1 MKLKDPDIYI
11 PSILLLDD
19 ENQIHSS
26 VRLRLGDNYRLTSAF
41 NPAEA
46 LAIIERELFDLCIV
60 DVQIPGMDGL
70 SFIEAARKIDPALGY
85 VIFSG
90 FDTDENLRRAIPLQ
104 VFEFLSKP
112 LPDRSR
118 FERALPDWIE
128 RTRCRRKELE
138 LAKNTN
144 TLVRDLELARI
155 ECEVEA
161 TASESARNA
170 LLQTAGILTT
180 AQALLLNAAHL
191 LEPATKSDPKL
202 SQVLRSL
209 REARNQVD
217 TASGITDEYFGS
229 AYANRD
235 SSAAIVDLCSRHAI
249 AIAQRLTRGGHDQR
263 AIDHRTLGH
272 EVAIAGITG
281 IDFLILLVPLI
292 VQALTLA
299 TPGTTSRVQC
309 DSLARL
315 DEAHRGMRGQDFIW
329 INRRNALLSGPG
341 ILLTILA
348 NAGAPLESEAAAWL
362 RGNTTKQ
369 LSIPIRG
376 LISGV
381 QKSKGLAGVA
391 IRPHCQRFE
400 VLVALPV

>member
-26 VRLRLGDNYRLTSAF
+26 VRLRLGDSYRLINAF
-41 NPAEA
+41 NPEEA
-46 LAIIERELFDLCIV
+46 LAVIEREPLDLCIV
-60 DVQIPGMDGL
+60 DVQIPGMNGL
-70 SFIEAARKIDPALGY
+70 TFIEAARKIDPALGY

-104 VFEFLSKP
+104 VFEFLPKP

-118 FERALPDWIE
+118 FERMLPNWIE
-128 RTRCRRKELE
+128 RTRTRRKELA
-138 LAKNTN
+138 LTKDTTA
-144 TLVRDLELARI
+144 LVRDLELARI
-155 ECEVEA
+155 EREVEA
-161 TASESARNA
+161 TASESARDA
-170 LLQTAGILTT
+170 LFQAAGILTT
-180 AQALLLNAAHL
+180 AQALLLNAFHL
-191 LEPATKSDPKL
+191 LEPVIKSDPKL
-202 SQVLRSL
+202 SQALRSL

-217 TASGITDEYFGS
+217 VASGITDEYFGS

-249 AIAQRLTRGGHDQR
+249 AIAQRLTRGGHDQQ
-263 AIDHRTLGH
+263 AVDHRTLGR
-272 EVAIAGITG
+272 EVAVAGLTG

-299 TPGTTSRVQC
+299 TPGTTTRIQC

-329 INRRNALLSGPG
+329 INRRNALLSSPG
-341 ILLTILA
+341 VLLSILA
-348 NAGAPLESEAAAWL
+348 SADAPLESGAVAWL
-362 RGNTTKQ
+362 RGSTTEQ
-369 LSIPIRG
+369 LSIPPRG
-376 LISGV
+376 LITGV

-400 VLVALPV
+400 ILVALPV

>member
-26 VRLRLGDNYRLTSAF
+26 VRLRLGDHYRLISAF
-41 NPAEA
+41 DPKEA
-46 LAIIERELFDLCIV
+46 LAIIEREPLDLCIV

-70 SFIEAARKIDPALGY
+70 SFVEAARKIDPALGY

-128 RTRCRRKELE
+128 RTRIRRKELA
-138 LAKNTN
+138 LAKET
-144 TLVRDLELARI
+144 TALVRDLELARI
-155 ECEVEA
+155 EREVEA
-161 TASESARNA
+161 TASESARDA
-170 LLQTAGILTT
+170 LFQAAGILTT
-180 AQALLLNAAHL
+180 AQALLLNTLHI
-191 LEPATKSDPKL
+191 LEPAIKSDPKL
-202 SQVLRSL
+202 SQALRSL

-217 TASGITDEYFGS
+217 VASGITDEYFAS

-235 SSAAIVDLCSRHAI
+235 SSAAIVDLCTRHAI
-249 AIAQRLTRGGHDQR
+249 AIAQRLTRGGHDQQ
-263 AIDHRTLGH
+263 AVDHRTLGR
-272 EVAIAGITG
+272 EVAVAGLTG

-315 DEAHRGMRGQDFIW
+315 DEAHRGMRGQDFVW
-329 INRRNALLSGPG
+329 INRRNALLSSPG
-341 ILLTILA
+341 VLISILA
-348 NAGAPLESEAAAWL
+348 NADAPLESGAAAWL
-362 RGNTTKQ
+362 RGNTAEQ
-369 LSIPIRG
+369 LSIPVRG

-400 VLVALPV
+400 ILVALPV

>member
-1 MKLKDPDIYI
+1 MRLKDPDLDI
-11 PSILLLDD
+11 PSILLVDD
-19 ENQIHSS
+19 EDQIHSS
-26 VRLRLGDNYRLTSAF
+26 VRLRLGDHYRLINAF
-41 NPAEA
+41 NPADA
-46 LAIIERELFDLCIV
+46 LVIIAQEPMDLCIV
-60 DVQIPGMDGL
+60 DVQMPDMDGL

-128 RTRCRRKELE
+128 RTRTRRKELA
-138 LAKNTN
+138 LAKSTA
-144 TLVRDLELARI
+144 TLVRDLELAKI
-155 ECEVEA
+155 EKEVEI
-161 TASESARNA
+161 TASESARDA
-170 LLQTAGILTT
+170 LFQTAGMLTT
-180 AQALLLNAAHL
+180 AQALLLNAVHI
-191 LEPATKSDPKL
+191 LEPAIKSDPKL
-202 SQVLRSL
+202 SQAVRSL
-209 REARNQVD
+209 REARSHVD
-217 TASGITDEYFGS
+217 VAAGISDEYFGS

-235 SSAAIVDLCSRHAI
+235 SSAAIIDSCSRHAV
-249 AIAQRLTRGGHDQR
+249 AIAQRLARGGPDQK
-263 AIDHRTLGH
+263 AVDHRSLGR
-272 EVAIAGITG
+272 EVAIAGLTG
-281 IDFLILLVPLI
+281 MDFLILLVPLL
-292 VQALTLA
+292 VQALSLA

-315 DEAHRGMRGQDFIW
+315 DEAPRGMRGQDFLW